1 MFHLGIGLR
10 LQSLKQRQYLPN
22 LDPRCMR
29 WITLKSIDILQLVT
43 GQPKNE
49 RIGPQI
55 YEEVNREE

>member
-29 WITLKSIDILQLVT
+29 WITLKRIDILQLVT
-43 GQPKNE
+43 GQTKNE